1 MVKSNEKVRLVCFL
15 VLLSASILSIGL
27 MTDVFLGDEVAHFH
41 FAKMIYEFKE
51 IPAYDPVYGGLND
64 PGNYAIGYEPFWHI
78 LLSIVWKLTGGI
90 STLTA
95 QIYQLGYYILLLIST
110 FLLGRHFGG
119 DKTGLWAAFLVGTTP
134 MVVVFSTLFYL
145 DIPSVAFITLCVYFV
160 LSKRIGIAGILLG
173 LVYLTK
179 RNGLFLVPSILFM
192 LIDSVGFKEK
202 GTWIRKIFIF
212 LGICLLVALP
222 DMVRRFWDFGSIY
235 AVPLVQYER
244 VYIDPPILRY
254 MPSSAVNPWDVIS
267 YVGIASI
274 LLLFVFLF
282 GKREKKG
289 ILLFAPI
296 VNYLIVFPMFFG
308 YYMGGYDVRYLMPII
323 PFLCVIGGL
332 AISSFS
338 GRRWFQIGVTL
349 ICILQFVGSERAVYQ
364 KRKPSLDAVEA
375 FTYIKENTAKEALI
389 LYPEDNLLYSAGR
402 KPVWGRF
409 RFLPYLFWKATP
421 DEMKDI
427 FRMNQLGYLL
437 IKKSRVYDDSK
448 EGHHTGGYPI
458 SFIAK
463 LSSLPFIK
471 LIYEN
476 NNFSLWRV
484 NLKQAN

>member
-1 MVKSNEKVRLVCFL
+1 MMIKLNERVKFVCL
-15 VLLSASILSIGL
+15 LLLLSASLLSIGL
-27 MTDVFLGDEVAHFH
+27 MTHVFLGDEAAHYH
-41 FAKMIYEFKE
+41 FAKMIYRFNKL
-51 IPAYDPVYGGLND
+51 PAYDPFFGGPKD
-64 PGNYAIGYEPFWHI
+64 PGNYAIGYEPFWHT
-78 LLSIVWKLTGGI
+78 LLSIIWRLTGGI
-90 STLTA
+90 SARTA

-110 FLLGRHFGG
+110 FLLGRHLGG
-119 DKTGLWAAFLVGTTP
+119 DKAGLWAAFLVGTTP

-145 DIPSVAFITLCVYFV
+145 DIPSLAFLTLCVYFV
-160 LSKRIGIAGILLG
+160 LSKRIVLAGILLG
-173 LVYLTK
+173 FVYLTK
-179 RNGLFLVPSILFM
+179 RNGLFLLPSILFI

-202 GTWIRKIFIF
+202 GIWIRKILVF
-212 LGICLLVALP
+212 LGVCFLVALP
-222 DMVRRFWDFGSIY
+222 DILRRFWYFGSIY
-235 AVPLVQYER
+235 AVPPAQYGR

-274 LLLFVFLF
+274 LLFLLFLI
-282 GKREKKG
+282 GKREKRG
-289 ILLFAPI
+289 MLLLAPI
-296 VNYLIVFPMFFG
+296 VNYLIVFPVFFG
-308 YYMGGYDVRYLMPII
+308 RYMEGYDVRYLMPIV

-332 AISSFS
+332 VISSFS
-338 GRRWFQIGVTL
+338 DRRWFWIGVTL
-349 ICILQFVGSERAVYQ
+349 VCVLQFVGSERIIYQ
-364 KRKPSLDAVEA
+364 KRRPSSDTSET
-375 FTYIKENTAKEALI
+375 FSYIRQNIAKDALI
-389 LYPEDNLLYSAGR
+389 LYPEWNLICLAER

-427 FRMNQLGYLL
+427 FRRNRLDYVL

-463 LSSLPFIK
+463 LPSLPFIQ

-484 NLKQAN
+484 NLR